1 VIYPKTQKRNIVLKN
16 TLFALHRYQ
25 RLRKVEDSK
34 EKFEPRIMLFNY
46 TEDDWVFDFCNTVS
60 TIINSDPI
68 TNKYLR
74 YYNTTFDLKSDE
86 KEQIIQAADLTPQI
100 LEG

>member
-1 VIYPKTQKRNIVLKN
+1 
-16 TLFALHRYQ
+16 
-25 RLRKVEDSK
+25 
-34 EKFEPRIMLFNY
+34 MLFNY

-60 TIINSDPI
+60 TIINSDPN

-100 LEG
+100 LEGQILFINDDRQCDLPEMQ